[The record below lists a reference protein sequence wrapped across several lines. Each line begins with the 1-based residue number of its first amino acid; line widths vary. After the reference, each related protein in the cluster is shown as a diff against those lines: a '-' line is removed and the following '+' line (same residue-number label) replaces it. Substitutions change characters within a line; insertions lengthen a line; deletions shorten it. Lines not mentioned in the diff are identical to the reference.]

1 MVNIL
6 AGRGATAESGL
17 SGRLGKNVGV
27 IASTG
32 SALLL
37 GLQRIDTVSPL
48 AYFLAFGGGVISFL
62 SPCVLPLVPGYLS
75 IVTGL
80 DITTLRE
87 ESRRYNGEIV
97 RTTGLFILG
106 FGTVFVILGLSASAV
121 GSALAGQQ
129 DLLTRVS
136 GAVMLGFALFLAG
149 SVFLRAPWLYGEL
162 RFHPKLARYGR
173 AAPVMMGVAFAFGWT
188 PCLGPVLGSILTI
201 AADSQRAW
209 AGATLLGAYTLGL
222 GLPFLA
228 CGLALG
234 RLTGALDWVK
244 RHMSA
249 IVVMS
254 AAVMVV
260 FGLLLL
266 FNLLSRANAEV
277 TKVLDAVHLSWLV
290 NLG

>member
-1 MVNIL
+1 MGNIL
-6 AGRGATAESGL
+6 AGRRAAAESGF
-17 SGRLGKNVGV
+17 SGWLGNNVRV

-32 SALLL
+32 PALLL
-37 GLQRIDTVSPL
+37 GLQRIESVGPL
-48 AYFLAFGGGVISFL
+48 AYVLAFGGGVISFL

-80 DITTLRE
+80 DLATLRE
-87 ESRRYNGEIV
+87 GSRRYHGEIAL
-97 RTTGLFILG
+97 TTGLFILG
-106 FGTVFVILGLSASAV
+106 FGTVFVLLGLSASAV
-121 GSALAGQQ
+121 GSALVEHQ
-129 DLLTRVS
+129 DLLTRLS
-136 GAVMLGFALFLAG
+136 GALMLGFALFLAG

-162 RFHPKLARYGR
+162 RFHPQFVRYGR
-173 AAPVMMGVAFAFGWT
+173 AAPVVVGVAFAFGWT

-201 AADSQRAW
+201 AADTHRAW
-209 AGATLLGAYTLGL
+209 AGATLLGAYALGL

-244 RHMSA
+244 RHLST

-254 AAVMVV
+254 AVV
-260 FGLLLL
+260 IGGFALLLL
-266 FNLLSRANAEV
+266 FDKLSRANAEV
-277 TKVLDAVHLSWLV
+277 TKVLDAIHLSWLV

>member
-6 AGRGATAESGL
+6 AGRRVAAESGF
-17 SGRLGKNVGV
+17 SGRLGNNGGV
-27 IASTG
+27 IASAG
-32 SALLL
+32 PALVL
-37 GLQRIDTVSPL
+37 GLQRIETVSPL
-48 AYFLAFGGGVISFL
+48 AYVLAFGGGVISFL

-80 DITTLRE
+80 DLATLRE
-87 ESRRYNGEIV
+87 GSRRYHGEIAL
-97 RTTGLFILG
+97 TTGLFILG
-106 FGTVFVILGLSASAV
+106 FGTVFVMLGLSASAV
-121 GSALAGQQ
+121 GSALVEHQ

-136 GAVMLGFALFLAG
+136 GALMLGFALFLAG
-149 SVFLRAPWLYGEL
+149 SVFLRAPWLYGEV
-162 RFHPKLARYGR
+162 RFHPHFARYGR
-173 AAPVMMGVAFAFGWT
+173 AAPVVVGAAFAFGWT

-201 AADSQRAW
+201 AADTHRAW

-244 RHMSA
+244 RHLST

-254 AAVMVV
+254 AVVIGV

-266 FNLLSRANAEV
+266 FNKLSRANAEV
-277 TKVLDAVHLSWLV
+277 TKVLDAIHLSWLV

>member
-6 AGRGATAESGL
+6 AGRRAAAESGL
-17 SGRLGKNVGV
+17 SGALGNNGGV
-27 IASTG
+27 IASAVP
-32 SALLL
+32 ALVL
-37 GLQRIDTVSPL
+37 GLQRIETVSPL
-48 AYFLAFGGGVISFL
+48 AYVLAFGGGVISFL

-80 DITTLRE
+80 DLATLRE
-87 ESRRYNGEIV
+87 GSRRYHGEIAL
-97 RTTGLFILG
+97 TTGLFILG
-106 FGTVFVILGLSASAV
+106 FGTVFVMLGLSASAV
-121 GSALAGQQ
+121 GSALVEHQ
-129 DLLTRVS
+129 DVLTRVS
-136 GAVMLGFALFLAG
+136 GALMLGFALFLAG

-162 RFHPKLARYGR
+162 RFHPHFARYGR
-173 AAPVMMGVAFAFGWT
+173 AAPVVVGAAFAFGWT

-201 AADSQRAW
+201 AADSHRAW

-244 RHMSA
+244 RHLSA

-254 AAVMVV
+254 AVVIGV

-266 FNLLSRANAEV
+266 FDKLSRANAEV
-277 TKVLDAVHLSWLV
+277 TKVLDAIHLSWLV

>member
-1 MVNIL
+1 M
-6 AGRGATAESGL
+6 
-17 SGRLGKNVGV
+17 
-27 IASTG
+27 IASVPV
-32 SALLL
+32 LI
-37 GLQRIDTVSPL
+37 GLQRISSISPV
-48 AYFLAFGGGVISFL
+48 AYALAFGGGVISFL

-75 IVTGL
+75 IITGL
-80 DITTLRE
+80 DLVTLRE
-87 ESRRYNGEIV
+87 GSRRYQGEIAL
-97 RTTGLFILG
+97 TTGLFILG
-106 FGTVFVILGLSASAV
+106 FGSVFVMLGLSASAV
-121 GSALAGQQ
+121 GSSLVDHQ

-162 RFHPKLARYGR
+162 RFHPQVTRYGR
-173 AAPVMMGVAFAFGWT
+173 AAPLVAGAAFAFGWT

-201 AADSQRAW
+201 AADAHRAW

-244 RHMSA
+244 RHLPG
-249 IVVMS
+249 IVVLS
-254 AAVMVV
+254 AVV
-260 FGLLLL
+260 IGGFGLLLL
-266 FNLLSRANAEV
+266 FNRLSRANAQV
-277 TKVLDAVHLSWLV
+277 TDVLDALHLSWLV